1 MEIWSIVISSTIS
14 VVSIFISNFLGQK
27 ATDRKFQLQ
36 NMEKSYKEYYVPLM
50 KFLISTNK
58 KNLTYYWLIASW
70 YNAPNGIKITSDPI
84 RTLLGDNLELLPSKV
99 VELIPE
105 YSVATSGAQMF
116 FGDGEYRENYR
127 QSLIKASELFDEIIQ
142 TSLKE
147 AKSISQKLGYPDI
160 ATTILESFE
169 NLEHSESNYPRYLPE
184 IYQTKGPRQYTGEK
198 PPYY

>member
-36 NMEKSYKEYYVPLM
+36 NMEKSYKEFYVPLM
-50 KFLISTNK
+50 KFLISANK
-58 KNLTYYWLIASW
+58 ENLTYYWLIASW
-70 YNAPNGIKITSDPI
+70 YNAPNGIKRTNDPI
-84 RTLLGDNLELLPSKV
+84 RTLLGDNLELLPPEV
-99 VELIPE
+99 VKLIPE

-127 QSLIKASELFDEIIQ
+127 HNLVTASELFDEIIQ

-147 AKSISQKLGYPDI
+147 AKTISQKIGYPDI
-160 ATTILESFE
+160 ATPILESFE
-169 NLEHSESNYPRYLPE
+169 NMERSQMNYPRYLPE
-184 IYQTKGPRQYTGEK
+184 IYQTKGPRQYTGEE